1 MSLPVLDGEFTMK
14 QLIVF
19 ILLITTFFGC
29 NTNEN
34 TCGHAFIGGEI
45 INPNN
50 KYVTLFRDASPI
62 DTLYLDENNRFSYKI
77 ESLNPGL
84 HSFNHGGEYQVM
96 IIEPNDSIM
105 IRLNTIDF
113 DESLV
118 FSGSGSKK
126 NNYLINMFLKLEEE
140 EHFVYE
146 SSKLSPKKF
155 LVKLDSIKDD
165 KYQALENF
173 KQKYLPTVFFI
184 NVAKTGIDYSYYRD
198 KEIYA
203 YRYFG
208 INEPL
213 PLDSLPSDYFD
224 FRKEIDYNREEL
236 KEFYPY
242 FNFLFPHFN
251 NLAMEKYFKDNAEK
265 KLVRTNI
272 NYHLNKLELIDDM
285 VESDVMKN
293 ILLKFPTINF
303 LNYSTSFED
312 SEAMFN
318 SYIEK
323 NTSKQNAG
331 YVTTIYKTLNRL
343 RPGNNVPDIEILN
356 FKNEVATLNSVTKK
370 PTILYFWTSA
380 NQYHFKNSHAKVKE
394 LKTLYPSI
402 DFISININ
410 SNNEPNWKL
419 LLKQNNIDVTNE
431 YRFRNPEI
439 AKKLLAIRYINKV
452 IVVDRN
458 NNIISSNANLFKSDF
473 KVLLDNIK

>member
-1 MSLPVLDGEFTMK
+1 MFTMK
-14 QLIVF
+14 QLLVL
-19 ILLITTFFGC
+19 ILVITTFSGC
-29 NTNEN
+29 NTNDN
-34 TCGHAFIGGEI
+34 TCGQAYIGGEI

-50 KYVTLFRDASPI
+50 EFVTLYRDASPI
-62 DTLYLDENNRFSYKI
+62 DTLFLDENNRFSYKI
-77 ESLNPGL
+77 ETLDPGL
-84 HSFNHGGEYQVM
+84 HSFNHGNEYQIV
-96 IIEPNDSIM
+96 IVEPNDSIM

-118 FSGSGSKK
+118 FSGPGSKK
-126 NNYLINMFLKLEEE
+126 NNYLINMFLKLEDE
-140 EHFVYE
+140 EHFIYE
-146 SSKLSPKKF
+146 SSKLNPEKF
-155 LVKLDSIKDD
+155 LAILDSVKAE
-165 KYQALENF
+165 KVQSLNTF
-173 KQKYLPTVFFI
+173 KQKYLPTEFFI
-184 NVAKTGIDYSYYRD
+184 NVAETGIDYSYYRD

-213 PLDSLPSDYFD
+213 PLDSLPKGYFD
-224 FRKEIDYNREEL
+224 FRKDIDYNREEL

-251 NLAMEKYFKDNAEK
+251 NLAMEKYFEDNNED

-272 NYHLNKLELIDDM
+272 EYHLNKLELIDEM
-285 VESDVMKN
+285 VESNLMKN

-323 NTSKQNAG
+323 NSNEQNA
-331 YVTTIYKTLNRL
+331 IYITNLFKTLNRL
-343 RPGNNVPDIEILN
+343 RPGNNLPDIEILN
-356 FKNEVATLNSVTKK
+356 FKNEAATLNSITKK
-370 PTILYFWTSA
+370 PTVLYFWTSE

-394 LKTLYPSI
+394 LKTLYPSV

-419 LLKQNNIDVTNE
+419 LLKHNNIDITNE

-458 NNIISSNANLFKSDF
+458 DNIISSNANLFKGDF
-473 KVLLDNIK
+473 RNLLDEIK